1 MTRPIRCVLLS
12 EMLQP
17 YRIPVFNHIAEDE
30 RIDFE
35 VLLLSVREKN
45 RAWEVELEELRFK
58 HRTMPSRDLYIR
70 SLDWGLHFNRGV
82 RRALDEIDPEVVV
95 GTGYVS
101 PAYLT
106 GQKWARRKGAG
117 YVLWS
122 GSTAATSRIG
132 KGPLKWLKQRFV
144 RRCGAYL
151 TYGSLATRQLVS
163 LGAKPERIIT
173 GCNTVDVEKIEAL
186 TGTAAASPE
195 FEAWR
200 SGFPKTL
207 ILYVGQMIERKGVRD
222 LIRAFR
228 SIRARDVGLM
238 LVGDGPLRK
247 TYEAEFQ
254 GVERIYWEGFKQ
266 TRELGRYFASANV
279 LVMPSRLEVWGL
291 VVNEAMA
298 AGLPVIST
306 DSSGAT
312 VDLVED
318 GVTGH
323 SFEPGDEL
331 ALATLLKSVV
341 DHPDRWAEMGRNA
354 RRRIQDCRPCDYAA
368 RFVEAVLL
376 AHAHRAGEDLQKG

>member
-1 MTRPIRCVLLS
+1 MTQPIRCVLLS

-17 YRIPVFNHIAEDE
+17 YRIPVFNHIAEDD
-30 RIDFE
+30 RVDFE

-45 RAWEVELEELRFK
+45 RAWEVDLEGRRFK
-58 HRTMPSRDLYIR
+58 HRTLPGSDFYIR

-82 RRALDEIDPEVVV
+82 CRALDEIDPEVVV

-132 KGPLKWLKQRFV
+132 KGPLKGLKQRFV
-144 RRCGAYL
+144 RRCDAYL
-151 TYGSLATRQLVS
+151 TYGSLATRQLIS
-163 LGAKPERIIT
+163 LGANPERIIT
-173 GCNTVDVEKIEAL
+173 GCNTVDVDEIEAL
-186 TGTAAASPE
+186 TKTAVGSPE

-200 SGFPKTL
+200 SGFPGTL
-207 ILYVGQMIERKGVRD
+207 ILFVGQMIERKGVRD

-228 SIRARDVGLM
+228 SVRDRDVGLM
-238 LVGDGPLRK
+238 IVGDGPLRK
-247 TYEAEFQ
+247 TYEAEFR
-254 GVERIYWEGFKQ
+254 GMERIYWEGFKQ
-266 TRELGRYFASANV
+266 KRDLGRYLASANV

-298 AGLPVIST
+298 AGVPVIAT
-306 DSSGAT
+306 DGSGAA

-323 SFEPGDEL
+323 TYEAGDEM

-341 DHPDRWAEMGRNA
+341 DHPDRWAEMGRNSKG
-354 RRRIQDCRPCDYAA
+354 RIQSCRPCDYAA
-368 RFVEAVLL
+368 RFVEAALL
-376 AHAHRAGEDLQKG
+376 AHSRRAGENLQKG